1 MLSIYPLLIG
11 RCLNNAMKLQMLGKH
26 KGMKLSIT
34 LFSCSPF
41 KSSIGSS
48 LFLLKKCWYKDLLEN
63 KTIVEFLT
71 LGVQ

>member
-48 LFLLKKCWYKDLLEN
+48 LSLLKKCWYKDLLEN
-63 KTIVEFLT
+63 KTIVEFFT

>member
-1 MLSIYPLLIG
+1 MLSICPLLVG

-41 KSSIGSS
+41 RNSIGSS
-48 LFLLKKCWYKDLLEN
+48 PSFLNKCWYKDLLEN
-63 KTIVEFLT
+63 KTIVEFFT